1 MPLEKRRRHFTREP
15 WRLVPLAGLLAGGLP
30 LIKWTEP
37 ARAQT
42 GFGMLAEMG
51 MMAALGMLAAALLL
65 ARSSIKSVFRSNLV
79 LWLGILVIALGVCAV
94 SVFVTAG

>member
-1 MPLEKRRRHFTREP
+1 MPSEKRRRHFTREP
-15 WRLVPLAGLLAGGLP
+15 WWVVPLAGLIAGALP
-30 LIKWTEP
+30 LIKWTGSSGPE
-37 ARAQT
+37 T
-42 GFGMLAEMG
+42 GIGVLAEMG

-65 ARSSIKSVFRSNLV
+65 ARSYIKSAFWSNVV